1 MSKPEDNGGTLEAAA
16 FDRLESAVVRL
27 VHELQDAQRR
37 IDEAEGRVE
46 EVEARNSEM
55 VGLVERFTENPG
67 DAQEIM
73 GRLTSLEEQNED
85 LRLRLERGREGVER
99 MIARIRFLENQG

>member
-27 VHELQDAQRR
+27 VGELQDAQRR

-55 VGLVERFTENPG
+55 VGLVERFTENPA
-67 DAQEIM
+67 DAQKIM
-73 GRLTSLEEQNED
+73 GRLTSLEAQNED
-85 LRLRLERGREGVER
+85 LRSRLERGREGVER